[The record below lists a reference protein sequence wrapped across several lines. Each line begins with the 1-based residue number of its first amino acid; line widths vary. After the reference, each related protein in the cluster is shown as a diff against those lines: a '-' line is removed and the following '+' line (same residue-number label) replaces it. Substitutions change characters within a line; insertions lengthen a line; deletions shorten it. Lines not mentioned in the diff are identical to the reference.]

1 MCLRLPLQYAVAAVA
16 AVIHIPDCRGRPG
29 RRHRRRVGGVA
40 LVVLGIP
47 VVVIVILVAI
57 VVPRMGGGGRF
68 ADLTPFSVET
78 YRRDWATL
86 QGNSYRLECQ
96 VEQQLAFV
104 EGRGRVLAVKPIGK
118 DPVGRIPVFNPAGS
132 ADSFEVGQRFKC
144 KLRVTRDLLVVEALE
159 RF

>member
-1 MCLRLPLQYAVAAVA
+1 MSKINPLFFA
-16 AVIHIPDCRGRPG
+16 
-29 RRHRRRVGGVA
+29 
-40 LVVLGIP
+40 LGIP

-104 EGRGRVLAVKPIGK
+104 EGRGRVLAVKPIEK
-118 DPVGRIPVFNPAGS
+118 DPARPAGRIPVFVPAGS
-132 ADSFEVGQRFKC
+132 TDSFEVGQRFKC

>member
-1 MCLRLPLQYAVAAVA
+1 MSKINPLFFA
-16 AVIHIPDCRGRPG
+16 
-29 RRHRRRVGGVA
+29 
-40 LVVLGIP
+40 LGIP
-47 VVVIVILVAI
+47 VVVIVVLLAI

-68 ADLTPFSVET
+68 ADLTPLSVEA
-78 YRRDWATL
+78 YRKDWATL
-86 QGNSYRLECQ
+86 QGNSYRLDCQ

-104 EGRGRVLAVKPIGK
+104 EGRGRVLAVKPIDK
-118 DPVGRIPVFNPAGS
+118 DPARAVARIPVFIPAGS

>member
-1 MCLRLPLQYAVAAVA
+1 MSKINPLFFA
-16 AVIHIPDCRGRPG
+16 
-29 RRHRRRVGGVA
+29 
-40 LVVLGIP
+40 LGIP

-57 VVPRMGGGGRF
+57 IAPRMGGGGKF
-68 ADLTPFSVET
+68 AELTPFSVEK
-78 YRRDWATL
+78 YRNDWSSL
-86 QGNSYRLECQ
+86 QGNSYRLDCQ

-104 EGRGRVLAVKPIGK
+104 EGRGRVLAVKPIEK
-118 DPVGRIPVFNPAGS
+118 DPTRPAGRIPIFVPAGS

>member
-1 MCLRLPLQYAVAAVA
+1 MSKINPLLFA
-16 AVIHIPDCRGRPG
+16 
-29 RRHRRRVGGVA
+29 
-40 LVVLGIP
+40 LGIP

-57 VVPRMGGGGRF
+57 VVPRMGGGGKF
-68 ADLTPFSVET
+68 ADLTPFSVEA
-78 YRRDWATL
+78 YRKDWATL
-86 QGNSYRLECQ
+86 QGNSYRLDCQ

-104 EGRGRVLAVKPIGK
+104 EGRGRVLAVKPIEK
-118 DPVGRIPVFNPAGS
+118 DPTRPAGRIPVFVPAGS

>member
-1 MCLRLPLQYAVAAVA
+1 MSVTSPFFMSKINPLFFA
-16 AVIHIPDCRGRPG
+16 
-29 RRHRRRVGGVA
+29 
-40 LVVLGIP
+40 LGIP

-57 VVPRMGGGGRF
+57 VVPRMGGGGKF
-68 ADLTPFSVET
+68 AELTPFSVEA
-78 YRRDWATL
+78 YRKDWATL
-86 QGNSYRLECQ
+86 QGNTYRLDCQ

-104 EGRGRVLAVKPIGK
+104 EGRGRVLAVKPIEK
-118 DPVGRIPVFNPAGS
+118 DPTRPASRIPVFVPAGS

>member
-1 MCLRLPLQYAVAAVA
+1 MSKINPLFFA
-16 AVIHIPDCRGRPG
+16 
-29 RRHRRRVGGVA
+29 
-40 LVVLGIP
+40 LGIP

-104 EGRGRVLAVKPIGK
+104 EGRGRVLAVKPISK
-118 DPVGRIPVFNPAGS
+118 DPVGRIPSSSTSLPFRCAPARAVSREKAGDPM
-132 ADSFEVGQRFKC
+132 APVT
-144 KLRVTRDLLVVEALE
+144 LRGITPQPWLSVRKRPRSPRAT
-159 RF
+159 

>member
-1 MCLRLPLQYAVAAVA
+1 MGQGTLRPFFRMSKINPLFF
-16 AVIHIPDCRGRPG
+16 
-29 RRHRRRVGGVA
+29 A
-40 LVVLGIP
+40 LCIP

-104 EGRGRVLAVKPIGK
+104 EGRGRVLAVKPISK
-118 DPVGRIPVFNPAGS
+118 DPVGRIPVFIPAGS